1 MTLGDGR
8 DDSVDLSTKVAY
20 GFGALGKDFAC
31 SIIYI
36 FLMFYY
42 TDVAGLPAAFV
53 GSLFLVARVVDAAT
67 DPMMGVLVD
76 NTRSRYGKFR
86 PWIVIGTLVNSLAL
100 IAVFSTHLFSGSALY
115 VYAAITYILWG
126 ITYTI
131 MDIPY
136 WSMVPALSCSRPQRE
151 RLVVWPRIFASIA
164 WMLMGGYG
172 LWAVGALGGD
182 DKGQGFLYLA
192 IAIVV
197 PFIASALIVF
207 YAVCEKFSTPASAA
221 KFSFAD
227 VKKIIIDNDQLKVLI
242 GVVLAFN
249 IAIQLISGVAI
260 YYYTYAVGREDLYPT
275 FALASGAAEIAGVF
289 VFPWLCRLLPRR
301 IMWLVAC
308 AFPALCAFVLL
319 LTGLLSPENALLAAV
334 AGAVLKFGGGLA
346 NGLSTVMLA
355 DVVDYGEYRTGRRSE
370 SIIFSVQTMLV
381 KFAGALSG
389 FFIGIGLTVVGY
401 VPNTVQSDT
410 TIFGLKVM
418 MIGVPLL
425 LVALSA
431 VIYRL
436 GYRLHDALQREV
448 IEYITRTPEAT

>member
-8 DDSVDLSTKVAY
+8 DTVDLSTKVAY

-53 GSLFLVARVVDAAT
+53 GSLFLVARVVDAVT

-76 NTRSRYGKFR
+76 NTRSRHGKFR
-86 PWIVIGTLVNSLAL
+86 PWIVIGTFVNSLAL

-182 DKGQGFLYLA
+182 DKGQGFLLPRYCHCC
-192 IAIVV
+192 
-197 PFIASALIVF
+197 ALCCQCLDCF
-207 YAVCEKFSTPASAA
+207 
-221 KFSFAD
+221 
-227 VKKIIIDNDQLKVLI
+227 
-242 GVVLAFN
+242 
-249 IAIQLISGVAI
+249 
-260 YYYTYAVGREDLYPT
+260 
-275 FALASGAAEIAGVF
+275 
-289 VFPWLCRLLPRR
+289 LCRP
-301 IMWLVAC
+301 
-308 AFPALCAFVLL
+308 
-319 LTGLLSPENALLAAV
+319 
-334 AGAVLKFGGGLA
+334 
-346 NGLSTVMLA
+346 
-355 DVVDYGEYRTGRRSE
+355 
-370 SIIFSVQTMLV
+370 
-381 KFAGALSG
+381 
-389 FFIGIGLTVVGY
+389 
-401 VPNTVQSDT
+401 
-410 TIFGLKVM
+410 
-418 MIGVPLL
+418 
-425 LVALSA
+425 
-431 VIYRL
+431 
-436 GYRLHDALQREV
+436 
-448 IEYITRTPEAT
+448 